1 MHCALYKF
9 VIFVI
14 FVVEESIRNFNYD
27 NYSNLFYD
35 RATKWP
41 NDRFGFNHRE
51 AVCYIKTSSCGTI
64 EQIERIFPEPLK
76 AFKSVKICAICG
88 SKMVFCETLTEMEGH
103 TEITE
108 IHGILLI

>member
-1 MHCALYKF
+1 MWLL
-9 VIFVI
+9 
-14 FVVEESIRNFNYD
+14 

-64 EQIERIFPEPLK
+64 EQIERIFPEPRK
-76 AFKSVKICAICG
+76 AFKSGKICAICG